1 MSNSLLILGFL
12 LLCLAKIHGPAIRNC
27 VTALIFLTAAILFIA
42 AAILDDLLFPTGE
55 DLNQ

>member
-1 MSNSLLILGFL
+1 M
-12 LLCLAKIHGPAIRNC
+12 LLCLAKIHWPAIRNC
-27 VTALIFLTAAILFIA
+27 VISLIIFGAAILFIA